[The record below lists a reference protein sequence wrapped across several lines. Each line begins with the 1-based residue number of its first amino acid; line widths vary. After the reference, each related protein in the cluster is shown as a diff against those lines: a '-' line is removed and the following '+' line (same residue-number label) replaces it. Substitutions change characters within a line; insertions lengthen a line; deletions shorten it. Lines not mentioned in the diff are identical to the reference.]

1 MQINVNGELLTK
13 NLEIEVNTLDASG
26 RPDNLIGSAQIKI
39 KDFIFSNNES
49 IACIKLSDNKNM

>member
-1 MQINVNGELLTK
+1 LQINVNGELLTK

-26 RPDNLIGSAQIKI
+26 RPDNLIGSAQIQI